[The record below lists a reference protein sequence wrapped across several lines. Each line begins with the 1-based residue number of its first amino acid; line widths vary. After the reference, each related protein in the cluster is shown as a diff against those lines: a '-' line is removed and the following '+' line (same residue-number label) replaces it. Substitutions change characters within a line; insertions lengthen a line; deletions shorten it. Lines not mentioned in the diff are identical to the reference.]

1 MSRTNRNIFITGGAG
16 FIGFHLQQS
25 LKSTDFVRSIDLLP
39 AHNIAAFKRSSL
51 CESVLKA
58 DIRQPFHVDPQSDVL
73 IHLAAL
79 TGIAQSA
86 VDASSYLDVNVLGTL
101 NVLEQ
106 ARKNGVKRIIYA
118 SSSSVYTPHEGP
130 VKETDHTMNPLSFY
144 GSTKK
149 MSEVL
154 VENYCRQFGMT
165 AIGLRFFTVY
175 GSWTRPDMAA
185 YKFMK
190 AIEANQ
196 AVTIYQA
203 EKLKRDFTHVSDIVH
218 GIKRLMDVLPEM
230 ELGTHEVFN
239 IGYGQ
244 PVLVKDFAGEIARSM
259 GKELI
264 MEEAEL
270 PKNEVLSTH
279 ADTDKLLQFTGFKPQ
294 VSVQEGVREMVTWFK
309 TNAYE

>member
-1 MSRTNRNIFITGGAG
+1 
-16 FIGFHLQQS
+16 
-25 LKSTDFVRSIDLLP
+25 
-39 AHNIAAFKRSSL
+39 
-51 CESVLKA
+51 VLKA

-86 VDASSYLDVNVLGTL
+86 VDPSSYLEVNVLGTL

-230 ELGTHEVFN
+230 KLGTHEVFN
-239 IGYGQ
+239 IGFGQ

-279 ADTDKLLQFTGFKPQ
+279 ADTEKLQQFTGFKPQ

>member
-1 MSRTNRNIFITGGAG
+1 MPRTNKNIFITGGAG
-16 FIGFHLQQS
+16 FIGFHLQHS

-39 AHNIAAFKRSSL
+39 AHNTAAFKRSSL
-51 CESVLKA
+51 CESVFKA
-58 DIRQPFHVDPQSDVL
+58 DIRQPFHVDPHSDVL

-79 TGIAQSA
+79 TGIAQSV
-86 VDASSYLDVNVLGTL
+86 VDPLSYLDVNVQGTL

-106 ARKNGVKRIIYA
+106 ARKNGVKHIIYA

-154 VENYCRQFGMT
+154 VENYCRQFGLT

-196 AVTIYQA
+196 AVTIYEA

-230 ELGTHEVFN
+230 KLGTHEVFN

-279 ADTDKLLQFTGFKPQ
+279 ADTDKLLQITGFKPQ
-294 VSVQEGVREMVTWFK
+294 VSVQEGVREMVAWFK